1 MKRRRRSFSSGL
13 TAAAVS
19 INIQTKEEA
28 MFLEINREDF
38 QSFAFTADLDDVVQ
52 CFTSIAFYRADSSED
67 RYSAH
72 LEFQY
77 SDGASPDELM
87 AVWNS
92 LGCLCDYF
100 AVCGKTS
107 AFFDHSAG
115 SGVSAY
121 RLVVKPLSEVEIN
134 EIFGRVRRIE
144 GTPVYVR
151 LDDPR
156 KTSVVPRR
164 VDA

>member
-1 MKRRRRSFSSGL
+1 MY
-13 TAAAVS
+13 
-19 INIQTKEEA
+19 
-28 MFLEINREDF
+28 LEINREDF
-38 QSFAFTADLDDVVQ
+38 RDFAFTADLNEVVE

-67 RYSAH
+67 IYSAH

-77 SDGASPDELM
+77 SGGASPNELV
-87 AVWNS
+87 AVWSS
-92 LGCLCDYF
+92 LGWLCDYF
-100 AVCGKTS
+100 AVCGKTF

-121 RLVVKPLSEVEIN
+121 RLVVKPLNEVEVN

-144 GTPVYVR
+144 GTPVFVR

-164 VDA
+164 ADA